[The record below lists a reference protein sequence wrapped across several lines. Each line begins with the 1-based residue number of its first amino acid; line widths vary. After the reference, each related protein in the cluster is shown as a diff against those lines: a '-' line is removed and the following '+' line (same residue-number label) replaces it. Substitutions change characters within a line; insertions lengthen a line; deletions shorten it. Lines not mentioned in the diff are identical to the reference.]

1 MNVNRAEEE
10 LAQFRVGVGETIAVD
25 ETATETSPP
34 GPPAMNC
41 PVCGKEMVDGR
52 FFIIGQATAVAAPI
66 DAAINWG
73 RLAGARTQVSN
84 SLMKVCYHCG
94 AIQLFAADPT
104 IFRPKETRALPR
116 SASQPQLDTSTL
128 PRPAQ
133 EENAN
138 ND

>member
-1 MNVNRAEEE
+1 MNTDNLADKE
-10 LAQFRVGVGETIAVD
+10 LAQFRAAV
-25 ETATETSPP
+25 EAGAGTESTAL
-34 GPPAMNC
+34 PAMNC
-41 PVCGKEMVDGR
+41 PVCRNEMVDGR
-52 FFIIGQATAVAAPI
+52 FYIIGQATAVAAPM

-94 AIQLFAADPT
+94 LIQLFAADPG

-116 SASQPQLDTSTL
+116 SANEPQLDTGTL
-128 PRPAQ
+128 PRPA
-133 EENAN
+133 ETDHAK